1 VSGSGVPHASGPG
14 TGPGEVGRRD
24 PVAVVGAGPVGLT
37 AALFLA
43 RHGLRNVVLEAEERS
58 LGEGSRSICVQKD
71 VLDLFDR
78 LGCGRAMAERGV
90 SWTLGRTYFR
100 DVELFQ
106 IRFPEVGRDAFPPFV
121 NLPQAMLEE
130 YLHERVRAQPLI
142 DLRWSHRV
150 ESVAQDAGGVRLGAA
165 TPGGRVE
172 IVAPY
177 AIGCDGPRS
186 AMRRLLGVE
195 FAGESFDDS
204 FLIVDVRADLPFAS
218 ERRFFFDP
226 PFNPG
231 RQVLVHPQPDSVWRI
246 DWQLPAGV
254 DVERERATGDL
265 DRRIRAVVGD
275 VDYEIVWLSTYRFHQ
290 RAAASFRVG
299 RVFLAGDAAHLMS
312 PFGARGLNS
321 GVADAENLA
330 WKLWLVLA
338 GRAPEELLD
347 TYDAERRAAAEEN
360 LAITGAT
367 MRFMVPATRLHRL
380 VRNAVLR
387 GSLRLPP
394 LRRLVNSGKL
404 SAPFVYADS
413 PIVAG
418 ATDAGPAAP
427 TAAAAVRIGAIAP
440 DGPCVV
446 ADDGS
451 PRGAVSGR
459 GVRRVRELF
468 GDGFVALYLAADGTD
483 AAAFTARALEREPLA
498 PLDLYVVM
506 GPDQG
511 RPSLPG
517 NTGTLVDS
525 EGVLGEVYGGPRS
538 LAVIRPDGHLAAW
551 RADADPAD
559 LADLVDTA
567 SGAALGEDTRMAA
580 PTGGAGSTDG

>member
-1 VSGSGVPHASGPG
+1 VDAAMMGGRAAGS
-14 TGPGEVGRRD
+14 D
-24 PVAVVGAGPVGLT
+24 PVAIVGAGPVGMT

-43 RHGLRNVVLEAEERS
+43 RHGLPSIVLEAEGRA

-78 LGCGRAMAERGV
+78 LGCGQAMADRGV

-106 IRFPEVGRDAFPPFV
+106 IRFSEVGRDAFPPFV

-130 YLHERVRAQPLI
+130 YLHERVSAQPLI

-150 ESVAQDAGGVRLGAA
+150 ESVTQDAESVRLEAA
-165 TPGGRVE
+165 TPEGPVE
-172 IVAPY
+172 VQAPY

-195 FAGESFDDS
+195 FPGKSFDDS
-204 FLIVDVRADLPFAS
+204 FLIVDVRADLPFAN

-231 RQVLVHPQPDSVWRI
+231 RQVLVHPQPDGVWRI

-254 DVERERATGDL
+254 DVEQERATGKL
-265 DRRIRAVVGD
+265 DRRIREVVGE
-275 VDYEIVWLSTYRFHQ
+275 VDYEIMWLSTYRFHQ
-290 RAAASFRVG
+290 RVAASFRVG
-299 RVFLAGDAAHLMS
+299 RAFLAGDAAHLMS

-338 GRAPEELLD
+338 GTAPAELLD
-347 TYDAERRAAAEEN
+347 TYELERRAAAEEN
-360 LAITGAT
+360 IAITGAT

-387 GSLRLPP
+387 ASPRLPR

-404 SAPFVYADS
+404 SAPFVYTDS
-413 PIVAG
+413 PIVAP
-418 ATDAGPAAP
+418 ASDPAAP
-427 TAAAAVRIGAIAP
+427 VRVGAVAP
-440 DGPCVV
+440 DGPCRVASGGRATGTAATAGSGSARPAAATRTDVV
-446 ADDGS
+446 
-451 PRGAVSGR
+451 RLRQV
-459 GVRRVRELF
+459 F
-468 GDGFVALYLAADGTD
+468 GDGFVALYLAAGADD
-483 AAAFTARALEREPLA
+483 AAGFAARALERTPLA
-498 PLDLYVVM
+498 PLDLYVVV
-506 GPDQG
+506 PADQPPAALPNG
-511 RPSLPG
+511 ARP
-517 NTGTLVDS
+517 LVDS
-525 EGVLGEVYGGPRS
+525 EGVLGEVYGGPGS
-538 LAVIRPDGHLAAW
+538 LALVRPDGHLAAW
-551 RADADPAD
+551 RAAADPTE
-559 LADLVDTA
+559 LAGLVDLA
-567 SGAALGEDTRMAA
+567 SGAGLAAAASMAV
-580 PTGGAGSTDG
+580 PSGGAGAADG

>member
-1 VSGSGVPHASGPG
+1 VSGSDVPHGSGPG
-14 TGPGEVGRRD
+14 SGLGEAGRRD
-24 PVAVVGAGPVGLT
+24 PVAIVGAGPVGMT

-43 RHGLRNVVLEAEERS
+43 RHGVRSVVLEAEERS

-71 VLDLFDR
+71 VLDLYDR
-78 LGCGRAMAERGV
+78 LGCGRAMADRGV

-130 YLHERVRAQPLI
+130 YLLERVRVEPLI
-142 DLRWSHRV
+142 DLRWSHGV
-150 ESVAQDAGGVRLGAA
+150 ESVSQDSGGVRIGAA

-177 AIGCDGPRS
+177 AIGCDGSRS

-195 FAGESFDDS
+195 FPGESFDDS
-204 FLIVDVRADLPFAS
+204 FLIVDVRADLPFAN

-254 DVERERATGDL
+254 DVERERATGEL

-275 VDYEIVWLSTYRFHQ
+275 VDYQIVWLSTYRFHQ
-290 RAAASFRVG
+290 RVAASFRVG
-299 RVFLAGDAAHLMS
+299 RAFLAGDAAHLIS

-347 TYDAERRAAAEEN
+347 TYDAERRAAAVEN

-387 GSLRLPP
+387 GSLRLPR

-404 SAPFVYADS
+404 SAPFVYTDS

-418 ATDAGPAAP
+418 AAEGAV
-427 TAAAAVRIGAIAP
+427 AVRVGAVAP
-440 DGPCVV
+440 DGPC
-446 ADDGS
+446 ALTDHGP
-451 PRGAVSGR
+451 PRGVVGGP

-483 AAAFTARALEREPLA
+483 AAAFAAGALEREPLA

-506 GPDQG
+506 GPDQ
-511 RPSLPG
+511 RPPDLPAG
-517 NTGTLVDS
+517 AGALVDS

-538 LAVIRPDGHLAAW
+538 LALIRPDGHLAAW
-551 RADADPAD
+551 RAGPDPAE
-559 LADLVDTA
+559 LADLVDRA
-567 SGAALGEDTRMAA
+567 SGAWLGKDTRMAA
-580 PTGGAGSTDG
+580 PTAGTASTGG

>member
-1 VSGSGVPHASGPG
+1 MSGSGVPHESGPG
-14 TGPGEVGRRD
+14 SGPGEAGRRD
-24 PVAVVGAGPVGLT
+24 PVAIVGAGPVGMT

-43 RHGLRNVVLEAEERS
+43 RHGVRSVVLEAEERS

-78 LGCGRAMAERGV
+78 LGCGRAMADRGV

-130 YLHERVRAQPLI
+130 YLYERVRVEPLI

-150 ESVAQDAGGVRLGAA
+150 ESVSQDSGGVRLGAA

-195 FAGESFDDS
+195 FPGESFDDS
-204 FLIVDVRADLPFAS
+204 FLIVDVRADLPFAN

-254 DVERERATGDL
+254 DVERERATGKL

-275 VDYEIVWLSTYRFHQ
+275 VDYQIMWLSTYRFHQ
-290 RAAASFRVG
+290 RVAASFRVG
-299 RVFLAGDAAHLMS
+299 RAFLAGDAAHLMS

-347 TYDAERRAAAEEN
+347 TYDAERRAAAVEN

-367 MRFMVPATRLHRL
+367 MRFMVPSTRLHRL

-387 GSLRLPP
+387 GSLRLPR

-418 ATDAGPAAP
+418 AAEGV
-427 TAAAAVRIGAIAP
+427 AAVRVGAVAP
-440 DGPCVV
+440 DGPCAL
-446 ADDGS
+446 ADDGP
-451 PRGAVSGR
+451 PRGVVAGR

-483 AAAFTARALEREPLA
+483 AAAFAAGALEREPLA

-506 GPDQG
+506 GPDQR
-511 RPSLPG
+511 RPGFPVG
-517 NTGTLVDS
+517 TGALVDS
-525 EGVLGEVYGGPRS
+525 EGVLSEVYGGPRS
-538 LAVIRPDGHLAAW
+538 LALIRPDGHLAAW
-551 RADADPAD
+551 RAGADPAD
-559 LADLVDTA
+559 LADLVDRA
-567 SGAALGEDTRMAA
+567 SGAALGKDTRMAA
-580 PTGGAGSTDG
+580 PTAGAGSSGG